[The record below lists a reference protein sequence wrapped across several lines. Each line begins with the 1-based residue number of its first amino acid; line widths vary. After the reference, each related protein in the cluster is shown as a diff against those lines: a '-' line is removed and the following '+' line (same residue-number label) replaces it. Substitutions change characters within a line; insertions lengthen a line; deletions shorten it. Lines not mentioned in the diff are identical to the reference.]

1 VKIAV
6 IGGGLFGATAAI
18 YAARAGHDVTI
29 HERNSGI
36 MMAASAVNQFRLHR
50 GYHYP
55 RSKDTGKECRQG
67 RDSFMQEYK
76 RAVITPHKRKHHEQL
91 YAIASED
98 SLVTASEYLTFLNQQ
113 DLPYKI
119 VDHPRPLL
127 INEDSVDLVV
137 RVLESA
143 IDPAL
148 LIQEV
153 ARKID
158 DHGIKVKLRTP
169 AYIGMRAEFDKII
182 VAAYAGSA
190 STVRDL
196 GCKSEAFQY
205 ETVEK
210 CVVRLPEVY
219 KDEGIVIMDGP
230 YGCVDPF
237 GWERCHLLSH
247 VEEAIWL
254 RSFGGEPV
262 IPDEVKD
269 YIDSGLTF
277 KPKHT
282 RFKRMRDAL
291 AEYLP
296 GVADAKH
303 VGSMYTVRTVL
314 PNKEATDAR
323 PTMVEALD
331 DSVIRIFSGK
341 LGTSVDAAKQAVAM
355 L

>member
-29 HERNSGI
+29 HDKNSGI
-36 MMAASAVNQFRLHR
+36 MMAASACNQFRLHR

-55 RSKDTGKECRQG
+55 RSKDTGKECREG
-67 RDSFMQEYK
+67 RDSFMQEYG
-76 RAVITPHKRKHHEQL
+76 RAVITPGKRKHHEQL

-113 DLPYKI
+113 DLPYRI

-127 INEDSVDLVV
+127 IDEDKVDLVV
-137 RVLESA
+137 SVLESA
-143 IDPAL
+143 IEPAL
-148 LIQEV
+148 LTQEV
-153 ARKID
+153 AQKLD
-158 DHGIKVKLRTP
+158 DHGVKIHLRSP
-169 AYIGMRAEFDKII
+169 AHLEMRAEYDKII
-182 VAAYAGSA
+182 VAAYANSSSA
-190 STVRDL
+190 VRDL

-210 CVVRLPEVY
+210 CVVLLPDVY
-219 KDEGIVIMDGP
+219 KNEGVVIMDGP
-230 YGCVDPF
+230 FGCVDPY
-237 GWERCHLLSH
+237 GWQKTHLLSH

-254 RSFGGEPV
+254 RTFGGEPAV
-262 IPDEVKD
+262 PQNVDE
-269 YIDSGLTF
+269 YIDAGLIL

-282 RFKRMRDAL
+282 RFKRMRDSL

-296 GVADAKH
+296 GVRDAKH
-303 VGSMYTVRTVL
+303 VGSLYTVRTVL

-323 PTMVEALD
+323 PTMVEQLD
-331 DSVIRIFSGK
+331 DSVVRIFSGK
-341 LGTSVDAAKQAVAM
+341 LGTCVEAAKQAVA
-355 L
+355 LC